1 MKKLLIAA
9 TTALAFSSCLQPS
22 VLQQEERVI
31 TFNTSSISSTRATL
45 EEVQMTDLWVF
56 IDDQLKIHQTSSD
69 TEFGSPTLSLSHGDH
84 VLKFI
89 ASRGT
94 EPSYDNGVMTWGKVL
109 DTFAKEMALSIDDNT
124 SATQSI
130 RLERIVSRLQL
141 VIKDVM
147 PENLAS
153 ATIVMSK
160 RSMGVS
166 VLEMASTTSEESEQT
181 FYCSQFAGYANAK
194 FTVYTILTDDDI
206 STDVSV
212 ILTDNDGNELVNRT
226 IENVPL
232 TRNTSTILQGY
243 LFDADITASIGAD
256 NVWATDNEID
266 F

>member
-1 MKKLLIAA
+1 MKKLLIAV

-31 TFNTSSISSTRATL
+31 TFNTSSITTRASL
-45 EEVQMTDLWVF
+45 EEADMTDLWVF
-56 IDDQLKIHQTSSD
+56 VDDQLKIHQTSAD
-69 TEFGSPTLSLSHGDH
+69 AEFGNPTLSLSHGDH

-94 EPSYDNGVMTWGKVL
+94 DPSYDNGIMTWGKVL
-109 DTFAKEMALSIDDNT
+109 DTFAKEMTLTIDDNT

-166 VLEMASTTSEESEQT
+166 VLEMASTTTEESEQT
-181 FYCSQFAGYANAK
+181 FYCPQFAGFANAQ

-212 ILTDNDGNELVNRT
+212 ILTDNDGNELINRT

-243 LFDADITASIGAD
+243 LFDADITSTIGAD